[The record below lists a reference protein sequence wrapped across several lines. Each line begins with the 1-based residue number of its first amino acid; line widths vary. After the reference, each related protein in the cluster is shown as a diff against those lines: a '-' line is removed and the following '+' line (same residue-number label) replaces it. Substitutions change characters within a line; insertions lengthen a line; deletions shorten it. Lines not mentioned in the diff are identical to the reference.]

1 MMKNNVLVKIIALIL
16 VACSLPLTAC
26 SKPKRV
32 AKVHSAGSSVWVY
45 GIEEKQFKIKDLKAE
60 TNDGLFYLEDYYV
73 SEEGE
78 LYEITNKR
86 GKTVASVLLAKKSET
101 YNPTVYEFNLDEH
114 TEKGI
119 VITGEMDYVKIYSN
133 DPSTPHDITILVD
146 YERTKPCD
154 IEFSN
159 VNIQTTN
166 YVSVLQNLSSY
177 DLNIK
182 LEGSNYFK
190 SGDLPDLI
198 DEYYVALH
206 ALDLSQDALH
216 VALTTLAFA
225 GLYYEA
231 RSVQVYLDTI
241 RGKGTAEENFF
252 SATKD
257 MTTLVKFGL
266 DSFES
271 FVSNKKVENGFD
283 GMSTFSSIGGIYF
296 YGSGSATIL
305 GGNGTDGIDARPGVI
320 GVNSVK
326 GGDGGDGGSAI
337 VANVLITNP
346 GVSLTMISGAPGE
359 GGDGAGH
366 TPQKGLKGD
375 GSKTYQTNFTHLG
388 R

>member
-1 MMKNNVLVKIIALIL
+1 MKSNSFIKIIALIL
-16 VACSLPLTAC
+16 VVCFLPITAC
-26 SKPKRV
+26 SKPKRI
-32 AKVHSAGSSVWVY
+32 AKVHSAGSSIWVY
-45 GIEEKQFKIKDLKAE
+45 GIEEKQLKIKDLNAE
-60 TNDGLFYLEDYYV
+60 TNDGVFHLEDYYA

-86 GKTVASVLLAKKSET
+86 GRTVASVQLAKKSET
-101 YNPTVYEFNLDEH
+101 YNPTLYEFNIDEH

-119 VITGEMDYVKIYSN
+119 IITGEMDYVKIYSN

-146 YERTKPCD
+146 YARTKPCD

-166 YVSVLQNLSSY
+166 YTSVLQNLSKY

-182 LEGSNYFK
+182 LEGDNYFK
-190 SGDLPDLI
+190 SGDLPELI
-198 DEYYVALH
+198 DEYYEALH

-216 VALTTLAFA
+216 VALTTLAFV

-231 RSVQVYLDTI
+231 RSVQAYLDTI
-241 RGKGTAEENFF
+241 RGHGTAEENFF

-271 FVSNKKVENGFD
+271 FMNNKKGEDGFD
-283 GMSTFSSIGGIYF
+283 GMATFSSIGSIYL
-296 YGSGSATIL
+296 YGSGNATIH
-305 GGNGTDGIDARPGVI
+305 GGNGTKGIDARPGFV
-320 GVNSVK
+320 GANNVK
-326 GGDGGDGGSAI
+326 GGDGGDGGSAV
-337 VANVLITNP
+337 VANILITSSNIN
-346 GVSLTMISGAPGE
+346 LTMIAGAPGE
-359 GGDGAGH
+359 GGEGAGYN
-366 TPQKGLKGD
+366 PKKGLKGD
-375 GSKTYQTNFTHLG
+375 GSKIYQTNFTHLG